1 MKIDRANNSFGHYLV
16 VGLMLTLLSPLAL
29 AQEDAP
35 AWLDVRIMQVKADRN
50 AEFQDLIAEITAA
63 LGAAGRPPVTVW
75 QEVRGSLATYHLV
88 TPLEAAGD
96 LDEALGPPI
105 DAGAWSALIS
115 RIVDTVESQRRLLL
129 RTYPDIAIPAAE
141 GSEPAEFLMLRLR
154 EIVWGGN
161 GEYREW
167 LQDNLIPALTDAGV
181 QDVSVSRVVAGD
193 SPRIWIMGTP
203 IENWAEFDEPGPFA
217 DLSERE
223 AQQLFGAGNALIQ
236 TGENLVLR
244 LRPDLMAQ

>member
-1 MKIDRANNSFGHYLV
+1 MRINHSKNYSGQYLV
-16 VGLMLTLLSPLAL
+16 FALLLTLTSPLAL
-29 AQEDAP
+29 AQEDTP
-35 AWLDVRIMQVKADRN
+35 PWLDVRIMQVKADRG
-50 AEFQDLIAEITAA
+50 AEFQDLIAEVTAA
-63 LGAAGRPPVTVW
+63 QSAAGRPPVTVW

-88 TPLEAAGD
+88 TPREAVGD
-96 LDEALGPPI
+96 FDDDLGPPI
-105 DAGAWSALIS
+105 EAGAWSNLIT
-115 RIVDTVESQRRLLL
+115 RLVDCIQSQRRILLQN
-129 RTYPDIAIPAAE
+129 YPELTIPAAE

-181 QDVSVSRVVAGD
+181 QDVGVSRIVAGD

-244 LRPDLMAQ
+244 RRPDLMAQ